1 MPSQAVIE
9 FLSSPDIVNV
19 VNNVVAPPDF
29 HYTASAGNSFWNGFP
44 TFVCLALQVLLL
56 LKQYRLSQEINLNT
70 QFENENHFV
79 RGELSII
86 LLHGEALCESTL
98 VDIQEEKCAPH
109 AIVSQTVRRIKDIS
123 LRISSL
129 MNIGQEL
136 DEDIKND
143 LKNLKKE
150 ANTLKGRCN
159 DFLVLDTNTDISMDT
174 YQSIGITLKT
184 LKHLLEGLQKT
195 LQSKT
200 YVIKKKPQEKIPFFR
215 FI

>member
-9 FLSSPDIVNV
+9 FLSSPDIINV
-19 VNNVVAPPDF
+19 VNNVMVSPDL
-29 HYTASAGNSFWNGFP
+29 HYTFSAGSSFWNGFP
-44 TFVCLALQVLLL
+44 TFICLALQILLL
-56 LKQYRLSQEINLNT
+56 LKQCRLSQEINLNT
-70 QFENENHFV
+70 EFENENHFV
-79 RGELSII
+79 RGELSTM
-86 LLHGEALCESTL
+86 LLHGEALCESAL
-98 VDIQEEKCAPH
+98 VDIKEKKRSPH
-109 AIVSQTVRRIKDIS
+109 EIVSQTVRRIKDIIP
-123 LRISSL
+123 RISSL
-129 MNIGQEL
+129 MNTGQEL